1 MKPLKIKLNIDN
13 LNKLL
18 GLSLKKSEIV
28 KLLAKMGIKYSQQ
41 DSVAHYPAYRSD
53 ILGEV
58 DIIEEVATAYGYNNF
73 KSTIPNIST
82 IAEENPFEKFKN
94 RIAEICVGLK
104 LQEVSSYHLSNME
117 DETTKANSDVKLIK
131 IKNSISAEY
140 NVLRPWIIPSLL
152 NILKIN
158 RHNEYPQNIFEI
170 GKVFIKKGND
180 IEEPTRLGITLC
192 HSTADYTEA
201 KKVIDAILSSVGL
214 IPKYES
220 TTHKTFI
227 PGRVA
232 RVSVGNKKVA
242 YIGEIHPQVIRN
254 FEMDSP
260 IVAIELNLTEI
271 FRLI

>member
-1 MKPLKIKLNIDN
+1 MNSEQIRGYCEEALDITGQQGVEDGLAFLIGRKFSRVYYQLKSAH
-13 LNKLL
+13 NKLRFL
-18 GLSLKKSEIV
+18 
-28 KLLAKMGIKYSQQ
+28 
-41 DSVAHYPAYRSD
+41 YPDRD
-53 ILGEV
+53 PT
-58 DIIEEVATAYGYNNF
+58 D
-73 KSTIPNIST
+73 PN
-82 IAEENPFEKFKN
+82 
-94 RIAEICVGLK
+94 
-104 LQEVSSYHLSNME
+104 H
-117 DETTKANSDVKLIK
+117 
-131 IKNSISAEY
+131 
-140 NVLRPWIIPSLL
+140 
-152 NILKIN
+152 
-158 RHNEYPQNIFEI
+158 
-170 GKVFIKKGND
+170 